1 MGPYLTGLPAF
12 LSWLGLSLLL
22 MVAFITLYI
31 TVTPPREIKL
41 IREGNVSAAV
51 CLSGTV
57 LGFVLP
63 LASAMIHGSN
73 LVDFL
78 IWGAIAA
85 TVQLLAYGAIRL
97 TFRRL
102 SDDIVEDRMATA
114 VMAAGI
120 SLAVGVLNAAALE
133 SRLRLLHPAR

>member
-1 MGPYLTGLPAF
+1 MGSYLTGLPAF

-22 MVAFITLYI
+22 MLGFIGLYVS
-31 TVTPPREIKL
+31 VTPPREIKL
-41 IREGNVSAAV
+41 IREGNVSAAI

-85 TVQLLAYGAIRL
+85 AVQLFVYAGIRM
-97 TFRRL
+97 TFRRI

-114 VMAAGI
+114 VMAASI
-120 SLAVGVLNAAALE
+120 SLAVGVLNAAAMTG
-133 SRLRLLHPAR
+133 

>member
-120 SLAVGVLNAAALE
+120 SLAVGVLNAAAM
-133 SRLRLLHPAR
+133 SG

>member
-22 MVAFITLYI
+22 MIAFIALYI

-63 LASAMIHGSN
+63 LASSMVHGSN
-73 LVDFL
+73 LTDFL
-78 IWGAIAA
+78 IWSVIAA
-85 TVQLLAYGAIRL
+85 GVQLLAYAGIRL
-97 TFRRL
+97 TFRRMAE
-102 SDDIVEDRMATA
+102 DIIEDRMATA

-120 SLAVGVLNAAALE
+120 SLAVGVLNAAAM
-133 SRLRLLHPAR
+133 SG